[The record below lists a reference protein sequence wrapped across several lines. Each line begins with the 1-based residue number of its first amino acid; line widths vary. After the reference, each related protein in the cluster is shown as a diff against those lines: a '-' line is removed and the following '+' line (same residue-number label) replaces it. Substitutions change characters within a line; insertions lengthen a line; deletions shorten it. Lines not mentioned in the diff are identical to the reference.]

1 MGNRVGGACSVGNT
15 YRRAFSPGCVYG
27 HSVQSCAL
35 VREHRRTLN
44 SNMRKSSDGLFA
56 AETGGSF
63 VSVPKSRSWGKQS
76 KRESRGDERPT
87 GHAYCE
93 PPFLSESKGC
103 PCVYP
108 DVAAL
113 RTTGAKDLQRV
124 LWRSNNSRCAKD
136 SLLNPNIDRLDPT
149 LAFESSDESRESVP
163 RSGGDDPGVL
173 KFDWSS
179 LEEAL
184 RPSPWPLRSFPLGVI
199 GNEEQVFR
207 GVEGQTLRPE
217 FGQNFEKKKAADLRA
232 KPSKAEPSEFSP
244 PMKTELLCQ
253 LSRRGTFGLTDRG
266 GFTGFKQLETVTV
279 GVSLRGGGGQG
290 LGRRGSV
297 AVNVFRDEAW
307 GTRGRRERDRRWVWR
322 MGTNLSF
329 PRDLIFEGYL
339 FGVADGLQTDTRG
352 RFNAQ
357 HHTEVA
363 VAELVKETHVSEK
376 RTARTV
382 RALRPR
388 PRGAL
393 WWRAKLNWRKKGVV
407 CRLVSDRQA
416 GWAKISGH
424 VSRFNDSWGF
434 STHVS
439 GNRGGQITPRHQRRF
454 PSSQRAERSRLPFRV
469 SKRSSPC
476 HIHSSKKP
484 A

>member
-124 LWRSNNSRCAKD
+124 LWRSNNSRRAKD

-253 LSRRGTFGLTDRG
+253 LSRRGTFGLT
-266 GFTGFKQLETVTV
+266 
-279 GVSLRGGGGQG
+279 
-290 LGRRGSV
+290 
-297 AVNVFRDEAW
+297 
-307 GTRGRRERDRRWVWR
+307 
-322 MGTNLSF
+322 
-329 PRDLIFEGYL
+329 
-339 FGVADGLQTDTRG
+339 
-352 RFNAQ
+352 
-357 HHTEVA
+357 
-363 VAELVKETHVSEK
+363 
-376 RTARTV
+376 
-382 RALRPR
+382 
-388 PRGAL
+388 
-393 WWRAKLNWRKKGVV
+393 
-407 CRLVSDRQA
+407 
-416 GWAKISGH
+416 
-424 VSRFNDSWGF
+424 
-434 STHVS
+434 
-439 GNRGGQITPRHQRRF
+439 
-454 PSSQRAERSRLPFRV
+454 
-469 SKRSSPC
+469 
-476 HIHSSKKP
+476 
-484 A
+484 

>member
-1 MGNRVGGACSVGNT
+1 M
-15 YRRAFSPGCVYG
+15 
-27 HSVQSCAL
+27 
-35 VREHRRTLN
+35 
-44 SNMRKSSDGLFA
+44 
-56 AETGGSF
+56 
-63 VSVPKSRSWGKQS
+63 
-76 KRESRGDERPT
+76 
-87 GHAYCE
+87 
-93 PPFLSESKGC
+93 
-103 PCVYP
+103 
-108 DVAAL
+108 
-113 RTTGAKDLQRV
+113 
-124 LWRSNNSRCAKD
+124 
-136 SLLNPNIDRLDPT
+136 
-149 LAFESSDESRESVP
+149 
-163 RSGGDDPGVL
+163 
-173 KFDWSS
+173 
-179 LEEAL
+179 
-184 RPSPWPLRSFPLGVI
+184 
-199 GNEEQVFR
+199 
-207 GVEGQTLRPE
+207 
-217 FGQNFEKKKAADLRA
+217 
-232 KPSKAEPSEFSP
+232 
-244 PMKTELLCQ
+244 
-253 LSRRGTFGLTDRG
+253 
-266 GFTGFKQLETVTV
+266 
-279 GVSLRGGGGQG
+279 
-290 LGRRGSV
+290 

-439 GNRGGQITPRHQRRF
+439 GNRGGQITRRHQRRF